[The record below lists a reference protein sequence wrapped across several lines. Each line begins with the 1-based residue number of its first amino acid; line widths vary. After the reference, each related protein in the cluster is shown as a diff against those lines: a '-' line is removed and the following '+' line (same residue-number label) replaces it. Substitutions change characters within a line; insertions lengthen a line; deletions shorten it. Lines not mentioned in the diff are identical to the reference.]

1 MISVF
6 DRKEEC
12 CGCTACMNICPTKAI
27 KMVEDEEGF
36 LYPKID
42 QALCINCG
50 KCRKVCPFQN
60 EINISNKLSK
70 PTVYAVKHNKE
81 SVRMKSS
88 SGGVFTAISD
98 YVLNNGGVVYGAAFD
113 ENFNV
118 IHKKAETSEECNK
131 FRGSKYVQSDL
142 SNVYKQIKDLL
153 KSDRQVLFSGTP
165 CQTAGLKSFLT
176 NSRTNTD
183 NLIINDI
190 VCHGTP
196 SPKIWLDYIDF
207 IEKGNKLKSY
217 SFRFKE
223 RGWHGYNIMAEY
235 KNGKRKINTKELK
248 IFTNLF
254 SSDLLLRPSC
264 HNCKFANIDRKSD
277 ITIGDFWGIEKT
289 MPGID
294 DNKGISL
301 ALVNTVK
308 GEQVFEKIKEN
319 IDFWENKI
327 EDSLQPN
334 LISPTKKPLK
344 REVFWEY
351 YYKNGFLFI
360 AKKYGG
366 YNFKSY
372 MKSKIRYV
380 LQKTGTFNLIK
391 SILGKKKV

>member
-6 DRKEEC
+6 DKKEEC
-12 CGCTACMNICPTKAI
+12 WGCTACMHICPTKAI
-27 KMVEDEEGF
+27 KMIADKEGF
-36 LYPKID
+36 LYPEID

-60 EINISNKLSK
+60 QINISDKLSK

-81 SVRMKSS
+81 NVRMKSS

-98 YVLNNGGVVYGAAFD
+98 YVLNNGGIVYGALFD

-118 IHKKAETSEECNK
+118 VHKKAETSEERNK

-142 SNVYKQIKDLL
+142 LNVYKEIKDLL
-153 KSDRQVLFSGTP
+153 KSGRQVLFSGTP
-165 CQTAGLKSFLT
+165 CQTAGLKNFLT
-176 NSRTNTD
+176 NSYTKTD

-196 SPKIWLDYIDF
+196 SPRIWSNYIDF

-223 RGWHGYNIMAEY
+223 RGWHGYNIIAEY
-235 KNGKRKINTKELK
+235 KNGKRKINTKKLK
-248 IFTNLF
+248 LFANLF

-289 MPGID
+289 MPEID

-308 GEQVFEKIKEN
+308 GEQVFEEIKED
-319 IDFWENKI
+319 IVFWENKI
-327 EDSLQPN
+327 EDSLQHN
-334 LISPTKKPLK
+334 LVLPTKKPLK
-344 REVFWEY
+344 REIFWKDY
-351 YYKNGFLFI
+351 YNHGFLVI

-366 YNFKSY
+366 YNYKSFIR
-372 MKSKIRYV
+372 SKIVYIFK
-380 LQKTGTFNLIK
+380 KTGTLNFIK
-391 SILGKKKV
+391 TILGKKEV